1 MKLLIKIMKNDTIS
15 TKENIDNLKKEIF
28 KFTNEESFIKS
39 KSMGDLMEKTLEYLK
54 RNYQN
59 VSLIDLI

>member
-1 MKLLIKIMKNDTIS
+1 MKDDTVSI
-15 TKENIDNLKKEIF
+15 KENVISLKNEIF
-28 KFTNEESFIKS
+28 RFTNENLFLECE
-39 KSMGDLMEKTLEYLK
+39 SMGDLMEKTLKYLK

>member
-1 MKLLIKIMKNDTIS
+1 MKEHTVSIR
-15 TKENIDNLKKEIF
+15 ENVVKLRKEIF
-28 KFTNEESFIKS
+28 KFTNENSFLKCE
-39 KSMGDLMEKTLEYLK
+39 SMGDLMEKTLIYLK